1 MGMIIFGSAAVAIFV
16 SFIIALIV
24 SKNISPT
31 HKYRVDIVGGS
42 FFLPLFIFF
51 TMIYKSFGCALNGGC

>member
-1 MGMIIFGSAAVAIFV
+1 MGMIIIGSAVVAVFV
-16 SFIIALIV
+16 SIIIALIV

-31 HKYRVDIVGGS
+31 HKYRVDIVWGS

-51 TMIYKSFGCALNGGC
+51 TMMFNFLYSL